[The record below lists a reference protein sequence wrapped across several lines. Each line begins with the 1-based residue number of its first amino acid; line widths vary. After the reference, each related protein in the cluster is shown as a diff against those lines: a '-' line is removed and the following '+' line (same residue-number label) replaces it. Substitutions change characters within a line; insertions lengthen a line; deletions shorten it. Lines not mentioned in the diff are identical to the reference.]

1 MLCSFAEKLEAD
13 LATETCL
20 ASGQWPVK
28 AAEQAVVAGRGSS
41 LLPRTIGQKTNGML
55 QQALI
60 TLCSPLLS
68 AVCCQPVPRNLP
80 IPSLFSQLAAA
91 GARAVAFAA
100 VGHRSPPVGIGA
112 M

>member
-20 ASGQWPVK
+20 ASGQGPVK

-55 QQALI
+55 QQAL

-68 AVCCQPVPRNLP
+68 TVSLSLATFQFHPCFRNL
-80 IPSLFSQLAAA
+80 QQQ
-91 GARAVAFAA
+91 GRAR
-100 VGHRSPPVGIGA
+100 
-112 M
+112 